1 MVKMKKK
8 RTKWFH
14 RQKLKCLSTDSKCP
28 NFESRLRLRA
38 SISNKRR
45 QDFFL
50 PNWSNYPCSVF
61 SSSFSR
67 DLIRSHLFF
76 FLLSFLHLIEYLWY
90 VFFDQIIFVFLFSL
104 SLNVI
109 KLSLLFLPPI
119 HKLGAR
125 ESLRVSDAGSRGTEA
140 ANFETFHV
148 FNFLMTKELGM
159 ENSYKETCYLVI
171 WRLRM
176 LDLFFRLPSQIVGMH
191 VWGLTSSTFDLE

>member
-1 MVKMKKK
+1 MQVFP
-8 RTKWFH
+8 TKEDRIFFSLID
-14 RQKLKCLSTDSKCP
+14 QIIP
-28 NFESRLRLRA
+28 VAFFRLHFLV
-38 SISNKRR
+38 IWL
-45 QDFFL
+45 DHICFFL
-50 PNWSNYPCSVF
+50 F
-61 SSSFSR
+61 
-67 DLIRSHLFF
+67 
-76 FLLSFLHLIEYLWY
+76 SFLHLIEYLWY
-90 VFFDQIIFVFLFSL
+90 VFFFSQFDQIIFVFRFFL

-159 ENSYKETCYLVI
+159 ENSYKETCYLVV
-171 WRLRM
+171 WRLGR
-176 LDLFFRLPSQIVGMH
+176 LDLFSRLPSEIVGMH

>member
-1 MVKMKKK
+1 MIEYV
-8 RTKWFH
+8 
-14 RQKLKCLSTDSKCP
+14 
-28 NFESRLRLRA
+28 
-38 SISNKRR
+38 
-45 QDFFL
+45 
-50 PNWSNYPCSVF
+50 
-61 SSSFSR
+61 
-67 DLIRSHLFF
+67 FF
-76 FLLSFLHLIEYLWY
+76 FSQ
-90 VFFDQIIFVFLFSL
+90 FDQIIFVFRFFL

-171 WRLRM
+171 
-176 LDLFFRLPSQIVGMH
+176 
-191 VWGLTSSTFDLE
+191 

>member
-76 FLLSFLHLIEYLWY
+76 LFSFLHLIEYLWY
-90 VFFDQIIFVFLFSL
+90 VFFFSQFDQIIFVFLFSL

-148 FNFLMTKELGM
+148 FNFLMTK
-159 ENSYKETCYLVI
+159 N
-171 WRLRM
+171 
-176 LDLFFRLPSQIVGMH
+176 
-191 VWGLTSSTFDLE
+191 

>member
-45 QDFFL
+45 QDFF
-50 PNWSNYPCSVF
+50 S
-61 SSSFSR
+61 
-67 DLIRSHLFF
+67 LIDQIIPVAFFRLHFLVIWLDQICF
-76 FLLSFLHLIEYLWY
+76 FLFSFLHLIEYLWY

>member
-1 MVKMKKK
+1 MVKTKKK

-76 FLLSFLHLIEYLWY
+76 LFSFLHLIEY
-90 VFFDQIIFVFLFSL
+90 VFFFSQFDQIIFVFRFFL

-148 FNFLMTKELGM
+148 FNFLMTK
-159 ENSYKETCYLVI
+159 N
-171 WRLRM
+171 
-176 LDLFFRLPSQIVGMH
+176 
-191 VWGLTSSTFDLE
+191 

>member
-1 MVKMKKK
+1 MSLNWLQMSQFRVSSQTSCKYFQQKK
-8 RTKWFH
+8 TGFFFSLIDQIILCFFVFIFSWSHLLF
-14 RQKLKCLSTDSKCP
+14 CFLSSIWL
-28 NFESRLRLRA
+28 N
-38 SISNKRR
+38 ISNI
-45 QDFFL
+45 F
-50 PNWSNYPCSVF
+50 
-61 SSSFSR
+61 SFSLN
-67 DLIRSHLFF
+67 LIRSFSFF
-76 FLLSFLHLIEYLWY
+76 F
-90 VFFDQIIFVFLFSL
+90 FSL

-176 LDLFFRLPSQIVGMH
+176 LDLISRLPSEIAGMH
-191 VWGLTSSTFDLE
+191 VWGLTFNTFDLE

>member
-1 MVKMKKK
+1 MIKMKKK

-76 FLLSFLHLIEYLWY
+76 LFSFLHLIEYLWY
-90 VFFDQIIFVFLFSL
+90 VFFFSQFDQIIFVFLFSL

-148 FNFLMTKELGM
+148 FNFLMTK
-159 ENSYKETCYLVI
+159 N
-171 WRLRM
+171 
-176 LDLFFRLPSQIVGMH
+176 
-191 VWGLTSSTFDLE
+191 